1 MKIELQS
8 LRESGWDGLLN
19 EVETFCQANQI
30 SIVNMEDIVP
40 RLVRMK
46 RDGQTIINY
55 HHYRVEIF
63 CEVYPK
69 KL

>member
-8 LRESGWDGLLN
+8 LREFGWDGLLN
-19 EVETFCQANQI
+19 EVETLCQANKI

-46 RDGQTIINY
+46 RDEQTVINY
-55 HHYRVEIF
+55 HHY
-63 CEVYPK
+63 
-69 KL
+69 